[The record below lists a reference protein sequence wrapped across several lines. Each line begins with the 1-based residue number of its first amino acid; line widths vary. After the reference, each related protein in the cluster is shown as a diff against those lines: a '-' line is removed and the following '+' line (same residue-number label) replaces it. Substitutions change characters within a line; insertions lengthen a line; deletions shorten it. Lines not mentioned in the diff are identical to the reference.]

1 MTGLLDGK
9 LALITGG
16 GSGIG
21 EGIARAMAR
30 HGAAVI
36 VVDVNEAGAA
46 RVAEAIGG
54 THHRLDVSDRAAV
67 DALAAVIARDHGPVS
82 VLVNNAGIIRRAKI
96 DDPDTRAYWDATMAV
111 NLDGPY
117 NMVTAFQAQLKQ
129 TRGSV
134 INIGSIQSFVALPNS
149 AAYTTSKTAIRG
161 LTKALAIELSP
172 HGVRVNAIG
181 PGMIATPLNADAR
194 QNPDYMKNFTSR
206 VPLGRLG
213 EPEDIAGPAVFLASD
228 LARYVTG
235 VTLPVDGGFLAY

>member
-96 DDPDTRAYWDATMAV
+96 DDPDTRAIGMPRWRSIS
-111 NLDGPY
+111 
-117 NMVTAFQAQLKQ
+117 TA
-129 TRGSV
+129 R
-134 INIGSIQSFVALPNS
+134 
-149 AAYTTSKTAIRG
+149 TTW
-161 LTKALAIELSP
+161 
-172 HGVRVNAIG
+172 
-181 PGMIATPLNADAR
+181 
-194 QNPDYMKNFTSR
+194 SR
-206 VPLGRLG
+206 R
-213 EPEDIAGPAVFLASD
+213 F
-228 LARYVTG
+228 RRN
-235 VTLPVDGGFLAY
+235 